1 MAVLFSLRLS
11 WTEMF
16 LADSL
21 QQVNRI
27 MISDGMHGNL
37 GKPHC
42 VLQTRSVGVFYKTM
56 TNHNDQ
62 ENTFTENLTAL
73 AQQWI
78 LCSEWVPS

>member
-1 MAVLFSLRLS
+1 
-11 WTEMF
+11 MF
-16 LADSL
+16 LSVADSL

-42 VLQTRSVGVFYKTM
+42 VLQTRSVGVFYKTL

-62 ENTFTENLTAL
+62 ESTFTENLISVICTCSPMQIA
-73 AQQWI
+73 WH